1 MSAVVLQMRIY
12 TDFDGTITDR
22 DSIVLLVQEFGG
34 GDRYRRDLLSEF
46 ENGTLSAAEVIAEEI
61 ASVDASWEEVAACLK
76 QTVRVDPT
84 FPGFVNWCRES
95 SVPLCV
101 VSSGL
106 EQIIAFMIGDLGV
119 PVVAHTARID
129 GRSWRYYRRP
139 ESEKESVVR
148 AASDADEV
156 TFIGDGISDICVL
169 PYVDRVFAKRY
180 LEKYC
185 RKRGI
190 DFLPYD
196 TFQDVRIHLQAE
208 FQSD

>member
-1 MSAVVLQMRIY
+1 MQIY

-34 GDRYRRDLLSEF
+34 GDGYRRDLLSEF
-46 ENGTLSAAEVIAEEI
+46 ESGKLSAAEVIAQEI

-76 QTVRVDPT
+76 QLVRVDPT
-84 FPGFVNWCRES
+84 FPDFVDWCRNAS
-95 SVPLCV
+95 IPLCV

-106 EQIIAFMIGDLGV
+106 EQIISFMIGDLGV
-119 PVVAHTARID
+119 PVVAHTARIN
-129 GRSWRYYRRP
+129 GRSWSYYRRR

-148 AASDADEV
+148 AASESDEV

-180 LEKYC
+180 LAKYC
-185 RKRGI
+185 RKRSI
-190 DFLPYD
+190 DFFPYD
-196 TFQDVRIHLQAE
+196 TFQDVRNRLQAGCGAG
-208 FQSD
+208 

>member
-1 MSAVVLQMRIY
+1 MRIY

-61 ASVDASWEEVAACLK
+61 ASVDASWEEVAACLEQK
-76 QTVRVDPT
+76 VRVDAT
-84 FPGFVNWCRES
+84 FPAFVNWCRES
-95 SVPLCV
+95 SIPLCV

-106 EQIIAFMIGDLGV
+106 EQILAFMIGDLGV
-119 PVVAHTARID
+119 PVVAHTARIA
-129 GRSWRYYRRP
+129 GRSWRYHRRP

-148 AASDADEV
+148 AASEADEV

-185 RKRGI
+185 RRRGI

-196 TFQDVRIHLQAE
+196 TFQDVRNRLQAE
-208 FQSD
+208 FQSG

>member
-1 MSAVVLQMRIY
+1 MQIY

-34 GDRYRRDLLSEF
+34 GDGYRRDLLSEF
-46 ENGTLSAAEVIAEEI
+46 ENGTLSAAEVIAEEV
-61 ASVDASWEEVAACLK
+61 ASVDASWEEVAACLRQK
-76 QTVRVDPT
+76 VRVDPT

-95 SVPLCV
+95 SIPLCV

-106 EQIIAFMIGDLGV
+106 EQIIAFMIGDLEV
-119 PVVAHTARID
+119 PVVAHTARVD
-129 GRSWRYYRRP
+129 GRSWRYQRRP

-148 AASDADEV
+148 AASEAHEV

-180 LEKYC
+180 LAKYC
-185 RKRGI
+185 RKRDIGFI
-190 DFLPYD
+190 PYD
-196 TFQDVRIHLQAE
+196 TFRDVRNRLQSE
-208 FQSD
+208 FRSD

>member
-1 MSAVVLQMRIY
+1 MQIY

-34 GDRYRRDLLSEF
+34 GDHYRRDLLSEF
-46 ENGTLSAAEVIAEEI
+46 ENGTLSAAEVIAEEV

-76 QTVRVDPT
+76 QRVRVDPT
-84 FPGFVNWCRES
+84 FPAFVNWCHES
-95 SVPLCV
+95 SIPLCV

-106 EQIIAFMIGDLGV
+106 EQIIALMIGDLDV

-129 GRSWRYYRRP
+129 GRSWRYHRRP

-148 AASDADEV
+148 AASETDEV

-196 TFQDVRIHLQAE
+196 TFQDIRNRLQAE
-208 FQSD
+208 FQSN

>member
-1 MSAVVLQMRIY
+1 MRIY

-34 GDRYRRDLLSEF
+34 GDGYRRDLLSEF
-46 ENGTLSAAEVIAEEI
+46 ESGTLSAAEVIAEEI
-61 ASVDASWEEVAACLK
+61 ASVDASWEEVAACLR
-76 QTVRVDPT
+76 QEVRVDPT
-84 FPGFVNWCRES
+84 FPGFVSWCRES
-95 SVPLCV
+95 SIPLCV

-106 EQIIAFMIGDLGV
+106 EQIIAFMIGDLGL

-129 GRSWRYYRRP
+129 GRSWRYHRRP

-148 AASDADEV
+148 AASESDEV
-156 TFIGDGISDICVL
+156 AFIGDGISDICVL
-169 PYVDRVFAKRY
+169 PYVDSVFAKRY

-190 DFLPYD
+190 DHFPYE
-196 TFQDVRIHLQAE
+196 TFRDVQDRLQSQ
-208 FQSD
+208 FQSE

>member
-1 MSAVVLQMRIY
+1 MRIF

-34 GDRYRRDLLSEF
+34 GDGYRRDLLSEF
-46 ENGTLSAAEVIAEEI
+46 EAGTLSAAEVIAEEI
-61 ASVDASWEEVAACLK
+61 ASVDASWDEVATCLQQK
-76 QTVRVDPT
+76 VRVDPT
-84 FPGFVNWCRES
+84 FPGFVNWCREFS
-95 SVPLCV
+95 IPLCV

-106 EQIIAFMIGDLGV
+106 EQIIDFMIGDLGV

-129 GRSWRYYRRP
+129 GRSWRYFRRP

-148 AASDADEV
+148 AAGESDEV

-169 PYVDRVFAKRY
+169 PHVDRVFAKRY
-180 LEKYC
+180 LAKYC

-190 DFLPYD
+190 DYFPYD
-196 TFQDVRIHLQAE
+196 TFQEVRNRLQGELQA
-208 FQSD
+208 D

>member
-1 MSAVVLQMRIY
+1 MQIY

-76 QTVRVDPT
+76 QSVRVDPT
-84 FPGFVNWCRES
+84 FPAFVNWCRES
-95 SVPLCV
+95 SIPLCV

-129 GRSWRYYRRP
+129 GRSWRYHRRP

-148 AASDADEV
+148 AASETDGV

-180 LEKYC
+180 LAKYC
-185 RKRGI
+185 RRRGI

-196 TFQDVRIHLQAE
+196 TFQDVRNRLQAD
-208 FQSD
+208 FQSN

>member
-1 MSAVVLQMRIY
+1 MRIY

-34 GDRYRRDLLSEF
+34 GDGYRRDLLSEF
-46 ENGTLSAAEVIAEEI
+46 ENGTLSAAQVIAEEI
-61 ASVDASWEEVAACLK
+61 ASVDASWEEVTACLE
-76 QTVRVDPT
+76 QSVRVDPT
-84 FPGFVNWCRES
+84 FPEFVNWCRES
-95 SVPLCV
+95 SIPLCV

-129 GRSWRYYRRP
+129 GRSWRYHRRP

-148 AASDADEV
+148 EASEADEI

-169 PYVDRVFAKRY
+169 PHVARVFAKRY

-196 TFQDVRIHLQAE
+196 TFRDVRNRLQAE
-208 FQSD
+208 FRSA